1 MMPMKNFLL
10 MTCLFLYC
18 ASAIAQ
24 QDHALLKKT
33 VDNFVKQQTADL
45 SGKVAYHVDEIDSR
59 IALRACSRIEAFLPA
74 GSKLIGRVSIGV
86 RCMEA
91 NGWSLFIPVQIKI
104 TRELLISSHPL
115 TAGQIVG
122 EQDLARLTTETTQP
136 GGITDSSQIIGKV
149 LRYSIASGSIL
160 RMNMLREPYSIKQ
173 GQSVRLSV
181 QGSGFSISGTGMALN
196 NASEGE
202 TVQIRTS
209 TGRVISGVAVADGV
223 ARIDP

>member
-1 MMPMKNFLL
+1 MKNFLL
-10 MTCLFLYC
+10 IACLFLYC
-18 ASAIAQ
+18 ASAVAL

-33 VDNFVKQQTADL
+33 VDSFVKQQTADL
-45 SGKVAYHVDEIDSR
+45 PGKVAYHVDEIDSR
-59 IALRACSRIEAFLPA
+59 IALRACSRVEAFLPT

-104 TRELLISSHPL
+104 TRELLISAHPL
-115 TAGQIVG
+115 TAGQIVR
-122 EQDLARLTTETTQP
+122 EQDIARLTTETTQS
-136 GGITDSSQIIGKV
+136 GGIADSGLVIGKV
-149 LRYSIASGSIL
+149 LRYSIASGSVL
-160 RMNMLREPYSIKQ
+160 RENMLRAPYSIKQ

-181 QGSGFSISGTGMALN
+181 QGSGFSISGAGVALN

-209 TGRVISGVAVADGV
+209 TGRVVSGIAVADGV
-223 ARIDP
+223 AQINP

>member
-10 MTCLFLYC
+10 IACLFLYC
-18 ASAIAQ
+18 AGAVAQ
-24 QDHALLKKT
+24 QEHALLKKT
-33 VDNFVKQQTADL
+33 VDSFVKQQTADL
-45 SGKVAYHVDEIDSR
+45 PGKVAYHVDEIDSR
-59 IALRACSRIEAFLPA
+59 ITLRACSRIEAFLPA

-104 TRELLISSHPL
+104 TRELLISAHPL
-115 TAGQIVG
+115 TAGQIVR
-122 EQDLARLTTETTQP
+122 EQDIARLTTETTQP
-136 GGITDSSQIIGKV
+136 GGLTDSSQVIGKV

-160 RMNMLREPYSIKQ
+160 SMNMLRAPYSIKQ

-202 TVQIRTS
+202 AVQIRTS